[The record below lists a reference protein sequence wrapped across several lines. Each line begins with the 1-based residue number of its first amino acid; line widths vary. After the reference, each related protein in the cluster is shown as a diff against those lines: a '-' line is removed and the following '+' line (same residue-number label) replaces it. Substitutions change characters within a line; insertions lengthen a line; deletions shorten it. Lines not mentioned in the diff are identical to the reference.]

1 MSNQLED
8 DLCSSLDANPNILPF
23 IPYLV
28 QDLWALGSSPEIV
41 IELISK
47 LNLPSDETKILDLGC
62 GKGAVTITLAEEF
75 GYKAVGIDA
84 TNEFL
89 DIAKQ
94 KAGEKNVSH
103 LCDFQLGDIR
113 EYVKKTNDFDIVI
126 YASLGGLL
134 GNYRE
139 TMKKL
144 RNTIKC
150 SGYIL
155 IDDGYLKTVE
165 KLERTGYEHYFPHK
179 ETVNQLTAWRDRII
193 EEIHADEESNEINK
207 SYLQCITQR
216 ADELKKQYPEKAD
229 LFEWYVQN
237 QKDECE
243 VIDKYISA
251 AIWLLKKAS

>member
-113 EYVKKTNDFDIVI
+113 EYVKITNNFDIVI

-134 GNYRE
+134 GNYEEIVRN
-139 TMKKL
+139 L
-144 RNTIKC
+144 RNTIKPG
-150 SGYIL
+150 GYIL
-155 IDDGYLKTVE
+155 IDDGYLKTNEKVE
-165 KLERTGYEHYFPHK
+165 RKGYEHYFPHK
-179 ETVNQLTAWRDRII
+179 ETINQLTAWGDRII
-193 EEIHADEESNEINK
+193 EEIDADEESNKINET
-207 SYLQCITQR
+207 YLQVISKR
-216 ADELKKQYPEKAD
+216 AKELETQYPEKAD
-229 LFEWYVQN
+229 LFEWYLQN
-237 QKDECE
+237 QKEECE

-251 AIWLLKKAS
+251 AIWLLKKVS